1 MKFKL
6 NGIELDLATT
16 PDLFSPSAPDKG
28 TLAMLNAV
36 EIIPSDKVLDLGCG
50 CGIAGIYAA
59 KITGAHNVTMTD
71 ILPIAAETAKQNAI
85 KNNVPD
91 ITVLCGSAYENVN
104 DTDYTLIL
112 SNPPYHTDF
121 SVAKSFIEGAYRH
134 LAVGG
139 RMVMV
144 TKRLDWY
151 KNKLTSVF
159 GGVKVTEADGYY
171 VFISEK
177 RPRPRKPAKPKNT
190 LSKKLSRKL
199 KQHRTK
205 TDKGFVRCCL
215 KSQK

>member
-1 MKFKL
+1 MKL
-6 NGIELDLATT
+6 NLNNIELDLDTT
-16 PDLFSPSAPDKG
+16 PDLFSPNAPDKG

-36 EIIPSDKVLDLGCG
+36 EITPSDKVLDLGCG
-50 CGIAGIYAA
+50 CGIVGIYAA
-59 KITGAHNVTMTD
+59 KLAGERNVTMTD

-91 ITVLCGSAYENVN
+91 ITVLCGNGCENVQ

-134 LAVGG
+134 LTTGG

-159 GGVKVTEADGYY
+159 GGVKVTESDGYY

-177 RPRPRKPAKPKNT
+177 RPRSRKPEKSKNV
-190 LSKKLSRKL
+190 LSKKLSRKYG
-199 KQHRTK
+199 K
-205 TDKGFVRCCL
+205 TR
-215 KSQK
+215 

>member
-1 MKFKL
+1 MKFHL
-6 NGIELDLATT
+6 NGIDLDLDTT
-16 PDLFSPSAPDKG
+16 PDLFSPKSPDKG
-28 TLAMLNAV
+28 TLAMLSAV
-36 EIIPSDKVLDLGCG
+36 QLTPSDKVLDLGCG

-71 ILPIAAETAKQNAI
+71 VLPAAAEAAKQNAI

-91 ITVLCGSAYENVN
+91 ITVLCGSSYENVK
-104 DTDYTLIL
+104 DTDFTLIL

-121 SVAKSFIEGAYRH
+121 SVAKSFIEGAYKH
-134 LAVGG
+134 LTLGG
-139 RMVMV
+139 RIVMV

-159 GGVKVTEADGYY
+159 GGVKVIESDGYY

-177 RPRPRKPAKPKNT
+177 RNRPQKQKKQKNT
-190 LSKKLSRKL
+190 LSKKLSK
-199 KQHRTK
+199 KYNK
-205 TDKGFVRCCL
+205 I

>member
-1 MKFKL
+1 MTFRL
-6 NGIELDLATT
+6 NGIELDLDTT
-16 PDLFSPSAPDKG
+16 PELFSPTAPDKG
-28 TLAMLNAV
+28 TLAMLNTV
-36 EIIPSDKVLDLGCG
+36 EINPYDKVLDLGCG
-50 CGIAGIYAA
+50 CGIVGIYAA
-59 KITGAHNVTMTD
+59 KTAGAHNVTMTD

-91 ITVLCGSAYENVN
+91 ITVLCGSAYENVK
-104 DTDYTLIL
+104 DTDFTLIL

-121 SVAKSFIEGAYRH
+121 AVAKSFIEGAYSR
-134 LAVGG
+134 LVTGG

-159 GGVKVTEADGYY
+159 GGVKVIESDGYY

-177 RPRPRKPAKPKNT
+177 RLSQPKKSKLQNT
-190 LSKKLSRKL
+190 LSKKLSRKYN
-199 KQHRTK
+199 KS
-205 TDKGFVRCCL
+205 

>member
-1 MKFKL
+1 MKFTL
-6 NGIELDLATT
+6 NGIELDLDTT
-16 PDLFSPSAPDKG
+16 PDLFSPNAPDKG

-36 EIIPSDKVLDLGCG
+36 EITPTDKVLDLGCG
-50 CGIAGIYAA
+50 CGIVGVYAA

-71 ILPIAAETAKQNAI
+71 VNPIAAETAKQNAI

-91 ITVLCGSAYENVN
+91 ITVLCGNGCENVQ

-159 GGVKVTEADGYY
+159 GGVKVTESDGYY
-171 VFISEK
+171 VFLSEK
-177 RPRPRKPAKPKNT
+177 RPRSRKPEKSKNV
-190 LSKKLSRKL
+190 LSKKLSRKYG
-199 KQHRTK
+199 K
-205 TDKGFVRCCL
+205 TR
-215 KSQK
+215 